1 MLASLWHLHLQDPD
15 DKITKNR
22 TRECQH
28 TDGIACG
35 IIQCKPLGN
44 EKKKSIQGVL
54 EKKGM
59 RKFQFKD
66 SASIKRR

>member
-44 EKKKSIQGVL
+44 EKK
-54 EKKGM
+54 EKYTRSSREEGY
-59 RKFQFKD
+59 
-66 SASIKRR
+66 A